1 MLLSLPFLNRISSF
15 PILKLFK
22 ILDPEEYCSKI
33 ISSKTNVVL
42 KITSVNSDLLNR
54 ENLKSLNNNE
64 RAEVLARIFFQRI
77 R

>member
-1 MLLSLPFLNRISSF
+1 M
-15 PILKLFK
+15 
-22 ILDPEEYCSKI
+22 
-33 ISSKTNVVL
+33 